1 MMLMMETEG
10 KVDVF
15 NFVLDMRHKRNYMV
29 QTEVRLV
36 TINSFIITIHM
47 YVGTVHVCTRLIS

>member
-1 MMLMMETEG
+1 MGRSGTFITIQSMMMMIKSEG

-29 QTEVRLV
+29 QTEVSL
-36 TINSFIITIHM
+36 
-47 YVGTVHVCTRLIS
+47 